1 MLDKVKTWIKNYR
14 LVKPGSRILAACSGG
29 PDSLALVH
37 ILHRLKDEYGF
48 SLAVAHVNHML
59 RPEAAEEAE
68 FVEVFSTSLGL
79 KCFVTAIDVSA
90 YSKANK
96 ISSQEEAARLLRY
109 QCLRRIAAT
118 WGGAQIATGHHR
130 DDQVETVLLNF
141 LRGAG
146 SGGLR
151 GMKPLNGDVMRPLLA
166 VSRLEIEAYCEE
178 QGLQPRRDSSNFTT
192 EYRRNRIRLELLP
205 VLEKSYNPA
214 IREAIWRL
222 ASLAG
227 DEHDY
232 IRGEAAKLW
241 GKVAIAGDCVAIESQ
256 GLAALPTALQR
267 ELIRQAIEKKRGALT
282 GISFEHVEKLLTMA
296 LSGTVGSLLTLP
308 GGFIAR
314 KTYAGLVVENGV
326 LYQSKPMCTKELG
339 PVTVVIPGSTTIGSS
354 TIVAE
359 LVTALPLK
367 KGKIVQPLILRS
379 WPCRSLC
386 DQECQGIDFVQRDL
400 MAAKNSKI
408 SLLIIRFLKQC
419 ATMFPL
425 LLTNKKSSGLPVTA
439 KVSMP
444 GLLKPRKK
452 SCSLPLLNRR
462 NFEYE

>member
-1 MLDKVKTWIKNYR
+1 MLDKVKTWINNYR
-14 LVKPGSRILAACSGG
+14 LVKPGGRILAACSGG

-37 ILHRLKDEYGF
+37 ILHRLKDEHGF

-59 RPEAAEEAE
+59 RPEASGEAE
-68 FVEVFSTSLGL
+68 FVEAFSTSLGL
-79 KCFVTAIDVSA
+79 KCFITAIDVSA

-96 ISSQEEAARLLRY
+96 ISSQEEAARLVRY
-109 QCLRRIAAT
+109 QFLRRIAAA

-151 GMKPLNGDVMRPLLA
+151 GMQALNGDVMRPLLA
-166 VSRLEIEAYCEE
+166 VSRPEIEAYCEE
-178 QGLQPRRDSSNFTT
+178 HGLQPRRDSSNFST

-222 ASLAG
+222 ASLVG

-232 IRGEAAKLW
+232 ICGEAAKLW
-241 GKVAIAGDCVAIESQ
+241 GTVAIAGDCVAIESQ

-267 ELIRQAIEKKRGALT
+267 ELIRQAIEKKRGSLT
-282 GISFEHVEKLLTMA
+282 GISFEHVEKLLIMA

-314 KTYAGLVVENGV
+314 KTYAGLVVENGG
-326 LYQSKPMCTKELG
+326 LHQFKPGCTKELR
-339 PVTVVIPGSTTIGSS
+339 PVTVVIPGSTTIGNS

-359 LVTALPLK
+359 LVTALPQK
-367 KGKIVQPLILRS
+367 R
-379 WPCRSLC
+379 
-386 DQECQGIDFVQRDL
+386 
-400 MAAKNSKI
+400 KNSAIFDLEK
-408 SLLIIRFLKQC
+408 LVL
-419 ATMFPL
+419 PL
-425 LLTNKKSSGLPVTA
+425 SVRSR
-439 KVSMP
+439 MP
-444 GLLKPRKK
+444 GDRFRPAGFNGSKKLKNFFIDDKIPEAVRNSVPIVTDQQEIIWVAGYRQSEHARITETTKK
-452 SCSLPLLNRR
+452 ILQLTITKQEE
-462 NFEYE
+462 F

>member
-1 MLDKVKTWIKNYR
+1 MLNKVKTWLNNYR
-14 LVKPGSRILAACSGG
+14 LVKPGGRILAACSGG

-37 ILHRLKDEYGF
+37 ILHRLKDEHGF

-59 RPEAAEEAE
+59 RPEAPGEAE
-68 FVEVFSTSLGL
+68 FVEAFSTSLGL

-109 QCLRRIAAT
+109 QCLRRIAAA
-118 WGGAQIATGHHR
+118 WGGAMIATGHHR

-151 GMKPLNGDVMRPLLA
+151 GMKPLNGDVIRPLLA
-166 VSRLEIEAYCEE
+166 VSRPEIEAYCEE
-178 QGLQPRRDSSNFTT
+178 QGLQPRRDSSNFST

-222 ASLAG
+222 ASLVG

-232 IRGEAAKLW
+232 ICGEAAKLW
-241 GKVAIAGDCVAIESQ
+241 GNVAKAGDCVVIESQ
-256 GLAALPTALQR
+256 GLAALPIALQR
-267 ELIRQAIEKKRGALT
+267 ELIRQAIEKKRGSLT
-282 GISFEHVEKLLTMA
+282 GISFEHVEKLLTMV

-308 GGFIAR
+308 GGYIAR
-314 KTYAGLVVENGV
+314 KTYTGLVVENGV
-326 LYQSKPMCTKELG
+326 LYPSKPVCTKKLKT
-339 PVTVVIPGSTTIGSS
+339 VTVVIPGSTTIGSS

-359 LVTALPLK
+359 LATALPLK
-367 KGKIVQPLILRS
+367 KGKNS
-379 WPCRSLC
+379 AA
-386 DQECQGIDFVQRDL
+386 FDL
-400 MAAKNSKI
+400 EK
-408 SLLIIRFLKQC
+408 
-419 ATMFPL
+419 
-425 LLTNKKSSGLPVTA
+425 LT
-439 KVSMP
+439 
-444 GLLKPRKK
+444 
-452 SCSLPLLNRR
+452 LPLVVRSRAPGDRFRPAGLNGSKKLKNFFIDDKIPEAVR
-462 NFEYE
+462 NFVPIVADQHEIIWVAGYRQSEHARITETTKKILQLTITKQEEF